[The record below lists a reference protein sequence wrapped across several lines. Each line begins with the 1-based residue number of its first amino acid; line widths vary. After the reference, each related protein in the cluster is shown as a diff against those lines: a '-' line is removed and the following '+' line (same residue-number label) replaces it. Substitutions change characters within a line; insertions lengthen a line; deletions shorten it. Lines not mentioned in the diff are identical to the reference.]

1 MSLVLEVAA
10 VVVGALVLA
19 ALVPRVSP
27 RPRARSGRHSVS
39 RPPALERIERVV
51 GAGRQSAGDVH
62 VRVRPLLREI
72 ADPLLRREGVR
83 LDAEPE
89 RARALLGEE
98 LWEVLRP
105 DRPRPQD
112 RRASELT
119 LSELKQLVRKL
130 ERL

>member
-1 MSLVLEVAA
+1 MSLVLEVAT

-19 ALVPRVSP
+19 ALVPRVSS
-27 RPRARSGRHSVS
+27 RPRARRGPHSAS
-39 RPPALERIERVV
+39 RPDALQRIERVV
-51 GAGRQSAGDVH
+51 GAGRQSAGDVQ

-83 LDAEPE
+83 LDSEPQ

-98 LWEVLRP
+98 LWEVVRP

-112 RRASELT
+112 RRAPGLT
-119 LSELKQLVRKL
+119 LSEFEQLVH
-130 ERL
+130 RLQRL

>member
-27 RPRARSGRHSVS
+27 RPRARGSRHSVS
-39 RPPALERIERVV
+39 RPAALERIERVV

-72 ADPLLRREGVR
+72 ADPLLRREGVG
-83 LDAEPE
+83 LDSEPQ

-98 LWEVLRP
+98 LWEVVRP

-112 RRASELT
+112 RRAPGLTRSE
-119 LSELKQLVRKL
+119 L
-130 ERL
+130 ERLVERLERL

>member
-27 RPRARSGRHSVS
+27 RPRARRRPHSAS
-39 RPPALERIERVV
+39 RPDALQRIERVV
-51 GAGRQSAGDVH
+51 GAGRKSAGDVQ

-83 LDAEPE
+83 LDSEPQ

-98 LWEVLRP
+98 LWEVVRP

-112 RRASELT
+112 RRAPALT
-119 LSELKQLVRKL
+119 LSEFEQLVHRL

>member
-19 ALVPRVSP
+19 ALVPRVSR
-27 RPRARSGRHSVS
+27 RPRARGGRYSVS
-39 RPPALERIERVV
+39 RPAALQRIERVV
-51 GAGRQSAGDVH
+51 GAGRQSAGDVQ

-83 LDAEPE
+83 LDSEPQ

-98 LWEVLRP
+98 LWEVVRP

-112 RRASELT
+112 RRAPGLT
-119 LSELKQLVRKL
+119 LSELERLVQKL

>member
-27 RPRARSGRHSVS
+27 RPRAKGGRHSVS
-39 RPPALERIERVV
+39 RPATLQRIERVV
-51 GAGRQSAGDVH
+51 AAGRQSAGDVQ

-72 ADPLLRREGVR
+72 AEPLLRREGVR
-83 LDAEPE
+83 LDSEPE
-89 RARALLGEE
+89 QARALLGEE
-98 LWEVLRP
+98 LWEVVRP

-112 RRASELT
+112 RRAPGLE
-119 LSELKQLVRKL
+119 LSELERMVSEM

>member
-10 VVVGALVLA
+10 VVVGALVLV
-19 ALVPRVSP
+19 ALVPRVSR
-27 RPRARSGRHSVS
+27 RPRARGSRRSVS
-39 RPPALERIERVV
+39 RPAALQRIERVV
-51 GAGRQSAGDVH
+51 GAGRQSAGDVQ

-83 LDAEPE
+83 LDSEPQ

-98 LWEVLRP
+98 LWAVVRP

-112 RRASELT
+112 RRAPGLT
-119 LSELKQLVRKL
+119 LSELERLVQKL

>member
-10 VVVGALVLA
+10 IVVGALVLA
-19 ALVPRVSP
+19 ALVPRISR
-27 RPRARSGRHSVS
+27 RPRARGSRRSVS
-39 RPPALERIERVV
+39 RLAALQRIERVV
-51 GAGRQSAGDVH
+51 GAGRQSAGDVQ
-62 VRVRPLLREI
+62 VRVRPLLCEI

-83 LDAEPE
+83 LDSEPL

-98 LWEVLRP
+98 LWEVVRP

-112 RRASELT
+112 RRAPGLT
-119 LSELKQLVRKL
+119 LSELERLVQKL